1 MSLRCFK
8 RVPITRRVRRYH
20 STAAKTYGTCLGS
33 MSLRVGHSV
42 GQHEPQ
48 RDCSTAVMTNLTHED
63 VLFYITC
70 FGKRRWCVLRHY
82 LLSCAVDIWR
92 VGESAYA
99 QRADCT
105 LQTQA
110 ASNKTPSEDFYV
122 LLSKSESFELFS
134 VEKIFDST
142 HTLKFTALNKMGKP
156 AKVTS
161 SKKAK
166 RAAKIAEDV
175 RCPLCPATTL
185 YFSCFFVN
193 AHCFEMPK

>member
-110 ASNKTPSEDFYV
+110 ASNKTPSEDDFYV
-122 LLSKSESFELFS
+122 FFYAHFRNLNHSNFS
-134 VEKIFDST
+134 QLKKYSIPHTRSSSLHST
-142 HTLKFTALNKMGKP
+142 KWANQQK
-156 AKVTS
+156 
-161 SKKAK
+161 
-166 RAAKIAEDV
+166 
-175 RCPLCPATTL
+175 
-185 YFSCFFVN
+185 
-193 AHCFEMPK
+193 